1 MSSENNDQHNNDD
14 QQLGT
19 NSANVVPKTPSI
31 LDALIPILMLIVLM
45 GASVYLFG
53 IDSSYGP
60 NQIALL
66 IGTFVAAIIGLK
78 NGYKWQAIEEGIVG
92 GIAMSLNACLILLAV
107 GALIGTWMLAGTVPT
122 LVYYGLSLL
131 NPTFFY
137 AAACLIC
144 AVVAMSIGSS
154 WTTAA
159 TIGVALI
166 GVATAMDL
174 SLAITAGAIVS
185 GAYFGD
191 KLSPLSETTNLAPA
205 VAGTNLFE
213 HIKYM
218 LWTTVPSI
226 ILALILFTILGFQ
239 EDVADSGSRI
249 VAMQKVISEQFTIG
263 WYTLIPLFV
272 LLIVAIKKMPAFP
285 AIFLAATLG
294 GIWAILFQS
303 DLVISKF
310 NPDLLDKLTLFP
322 AFFHDGIKSLMVV
335 WQSMF
340 TQLEYVT
347 GDEALDSLVN
357 RGGMAGM
364 LNTIWLIICAMSF
377 GAVLDKVG
385 LLKAIVGACLYGAK
399 SAGDMVTRT
408 ILTCLGANLVT
419 ADQYIAIVMPGRMYK
434 EEFTKR
440 GLHQLNLSRSLEDGG
455 TITSPLIPWN
465 TCGAYMH
472 GVLQVS
478 PLDYVFYAFFNLIN
492 PFMAIFYAYFGIKIL
507 RLEPPKVQVVT
518 HK

>member
-1 MSSENNDQHNNDD
+1 MSTENNS
-14 QQLGT
+14 T
-19 NSANVVPKTPSI
+19 KTPSM
-31 LDALIPILMLIVLM
+31 LDALTPIILLIVLM
-45 GASVYLFG
+45 GSSVYLFG
-53 IDSSYGP
+53 EDSSFGP

-66 IGTFVAAIIGLK
+66 IGTFTAAIIGLK

-92 GIAMSLNACLILLAV
+92 GIALSLNACLILLAV

-131 NPTFFY
+131 NPSFFY

-144 AVVAMSIGSS
+144 AIVAMSIGSS

-205 VAGTNLFE
+205 VAGTDLFE

-226 ILALILFTILGFQ
+226 IIALILFTTLGFQ
-239 EDVADSGSRI
+239 EDVVDSGSRI
-249 VAMQKVISEQFTIG
+249 SAMQAIISEQFTIG
-263 WYTLIPLFV
+263 WYTLVPLIV
-272 LLIVAIKKMPAFP
+272 LLVVAVKKMPAFP
-285 AIFLAATLG
+285 AIFMAAVLG
-294 GIWAILFQS
+294 GIWAMIFQS
-303 DLVISKF
+303 ELVLSKF
-310 NPDLLDKLTLFP
+310 NPDLLDKLSIFP
-322 AFFHDGIKSLMVV
+322 AFLQDTIQSVMVV
-335 WQSMF
+335 WQAMF
-340 TQLEYVT
+340 TQLEYIT
-347 GDEALDSLVN
+347 GDDALDSLVN
-357 RGGMAGM
+357 RGGMDGM

-399 SAGDMVTRT
+399 TAGDMVTRT
-408 ILTCLGANLVT
+408 ILTCFGANLVT
-419 ADQYIAIVMPGRMYK
+419 ADQYISIVMPGRMYK

-507 RLEPPKVQVVT
+507 RLEPPKVKIVT
-518 HK
+518 NK